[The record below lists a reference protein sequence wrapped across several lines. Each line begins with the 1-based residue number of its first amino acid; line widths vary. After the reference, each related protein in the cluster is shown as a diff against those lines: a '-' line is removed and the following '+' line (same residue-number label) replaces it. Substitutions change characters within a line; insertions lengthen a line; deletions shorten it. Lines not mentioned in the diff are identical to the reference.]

1 MTQEKPECT
10 FCPVS
15 ETGNTQAQCHPQ
27 LVKVEWVTFK
37 CSLLFQVSKQLK
49 VCLQMHLDFAP
60 AEALKTMSLDSQ
72 GFLQH
77 SRPPVG
83 IIAKVS
89 LGHSIPRLWEGKTLC
104 SEKLSISSIMSPY
117 LDSSILC
124 LFQVG
129 YPYEALMSDNWLVFP

>member
-1 MTQEKPECT
+1 MH
-10 FCPVS
+10 VLLVR
-15 ETGNTQAQCHPQ
+15 ETGTTSIQSHLQ

-37 CSLLFQVSKQLK
+37 CSLLFHVSKQLK

-60 AEALKTMSLDSQ
+60 AEPLKTMSLESQ

-77 SRPPVG
+77 SRPLVG
-83 IIAKVS
+83 IITKVS
-89 LGHSIPRLWEGKTLC
+89 LGHSIPRLCEGKTLC
-104 SEKLSISSIMSPY
+104 SEKLSISSIMSPC

-129 YPYEALMSDNWLVFP
+129 YPYKALMSDNRLVFP